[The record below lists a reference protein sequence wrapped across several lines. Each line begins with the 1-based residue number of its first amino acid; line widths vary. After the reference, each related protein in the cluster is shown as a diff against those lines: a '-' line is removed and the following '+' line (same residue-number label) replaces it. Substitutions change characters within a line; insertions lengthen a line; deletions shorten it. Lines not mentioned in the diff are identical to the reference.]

1 MKRQIND
8 RTYLNYL
15 LQSLNVDLLKN
26 ICRDFEL
33 KGYSKLKK
41 LELIDFILDSLSDEE
56 LKELLTAKELEIISA
71 EINLAI
77 KFTHIIKKL

>member
-1 MKRQIND
+1 MKRQIDD
-8 RTYLNYL
+8 RTYLNYIM
-15 LQSLNVDLLKN
+15 QSLNLDALKQ

-56 LKELLTAKELEIISA
+56 LEELLKAKELEIISA